1 MQKTQPEEQ
10 KRDRKSSDQAGQHFL
25 RTFTQLPCGQTGV
38 NTAGYHAP
46 SMPQRYTLQKPPLQ
60 FVEQSP
66 GPVQAF
72 GAAILC
78 RFLAASEGAIVIA
91 IATAAIAPTARNFVI
106 DFIIA
111 ASSPVESINEPP
123 KAIR

>member
-78 RFLAASEGAIVIA
+78 RFLAASEGAIDTA
-91 IATAAIAPTARNFVI
+91 IANAAIAPTARNFVI

-111 ASSPVESINEPP
+111 ASSPV
-123 KAIR
+123 